1 MSPCGAQGG
10 RRCCPRCLNQAAWFP
25 GLSAGVQYSRKV
37 DAKHPSP
44 GRPPAATPSAP
55 SIPLLGEWAEL
66 RLACCAARRPGLP
79 TERGRTLSLVRS
91 VRMDS
96 RRSASGVTFSTL
108 RTLSAFLVGEQAEKR
123 RCGQDADRM
132 QIESAPPF
140 VRSAR
145 QGLRLGR
152 SLRLCNRLVASAVG
166 LRSRG
171 LGATPAGTSSSDPPV
186 LRTDGCH
193 RGSRQSP
200 SAPGCAPSSSDAAGG
215 RPSRT
220 SCR

>member
-1 MSPCGAQGG
+1 MIGHSLRGAARGSWPDRAEWSKPARERHSSPRG
-10 RRCCPRCLNQAAWFP
+10 RALQTAGRAHKSI
-25 GLSAGVQYSRKV
+25 SASSRKRAV
-37 DAKHPSP
+37 EEQAPL
-44 GRPPAATPSAP
+44 TNPSAAP
-55 SIPLLGEWAEL
+55 L
-66 RLACCAARRPGLP
+66 RLWADRFSRPH
-79 TERGRTLSLVRS
+79 
-91 VRMDS
+91 
-96 RRSASGVTFSTL
+96 SGKTFSTL

-145 QGLRLGR
+145 QVLRLGR